1 LKSWLASG
9 AARLLSLSVRAEPGE
24 HRAVWLAFSCN
35 FVLFGDYYVLRPVRD
50 TVATLYSVAQLN
62 YLFMAT
68 FVAVMLCAPV
78 YAALTARYRLS
89 QVLPGLLWFWL
100 STMLLFAVLL
110 HVAPSNSLVGGA
122 YFVWFTV
129 SNLYLI
135 SEFWTLMVELF
146 NAAQATRLFAFIAA
160 GGGIGAVA
168 GSLAT
173 RSLVQALGL
182 DGLLLI
188 AAVAFLLVIVLV
200 QLLIREKRQR
210 QQSGLATQRSTMDHA
225 LPGSPLAG
233 FRELLAQPYL
243 RQQAVFILL
252 MTWVA
257 TISYFLQTE
266 VIARNI
272 SSVAG
277 RAVAIADID
286 LVVNVFTALVLI
298 AGVGQFVRR
307 FGLTATLVLNP
318 VIMIAAFIGLLFAPT
333 VFMVQLL
340 QVVRRVTQYAIAR
353 PSREISFA
361 VLDQEQ
367 RYRAKNVIDIAVYRF
382 GDASASLMQAA
393 LRALGTGVLTV
404 VALGVATAG
413 LWGWAAVALGRRYEV
428 LRKNLD

>member
-1 LKSWLASG
+1 
-9 AARLLSLSVRAEPGE
+9 
-24 HRAVWLAFSCN
+24 
-35 FVLFGDYYVLRPVRD
+35 
-50 TVATLYSVAQLN
+50 
-62 YLFMAT
+62 
-68 FVAVMLCAPV
+68 
-78 YAALTARYRLS
+78 
-89 QVLPGLLWFWL
+89 
-100 STMLLFAVLL
+100 
-110 HVAPSNSLVGGA
+110 
-122 YFVWFTV
+122 
-129 SNLYLI
+129 
-135 SEFWTLMVELF
+135 
-146 NAAQATRLFAFIAA
+146 
-160 GGGIGAVA
+160 
-168 GSLAT
+168 
-173 RSLVQALGL
+173 
-182 DGLLLI
+182 
-188 AAVAFLLVIVLV
+188 
-200 QLLIREKRQR
+200 
-210 QQSGLATQRSTMDHA
+210 
-225 LPGSPLAG
+225 
-233 FRELLAQPYL
+233 
-243 RQQAVFILL
+243 
-252 MTWVA
+252 
-257 TISYFLQTE
+257 
-266 VIARNI
+266 
-272 SSVAG
+272 
-277 RAVAIADID
+277 VAIADID